1 MDKISLRE
9 LVFDDLKWLH
19 AIRNDP
25 ETYKWLH
32 RQHQFSLS
40 ETVAWFRQCRPFFW
54 AVLLDEVPFGYFR
67 TDKVDYAE
75 GSIEIGMDIAA
86 EFRGKGLAIPS
97 YKKFINLL
105 KSQGFQTFTLE
116 VLEHNTRAIHLYEK
130 LGFVFQSRYPYPVR
144 GFASSH
150 SVLMKLTLDKLYH

>member
-32 RQHQFSLS
+32 RQHPFSLK
-40 ETVAWFRQCRPFFW
+40 ETIDWFYRQNAFLWVA
-54 AVLLDEVPFGYFR
+54 LLDEVPFGYFR

-75 GSIEIGMDIAA
+75 GSIEIGMDIAI

-144 GFASSH
+144 GFAASH
-150 SVLMKLTLDKLYH
+150 SVLMKLTLDKS